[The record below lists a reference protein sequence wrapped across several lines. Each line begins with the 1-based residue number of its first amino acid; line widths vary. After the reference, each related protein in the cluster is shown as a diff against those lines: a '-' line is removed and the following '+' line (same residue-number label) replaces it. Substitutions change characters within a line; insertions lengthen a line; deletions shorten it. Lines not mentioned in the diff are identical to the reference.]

1 MKLTLFLFCFE
12 LFSLS
17 KIWIL
22 IHLRV
27 SYDLLNWLGSGL
39 KCQVCNGPI
48 GLCTNGSDNGES
60 KECSKG
66 LDACYNL
73 PGGKAIFKVR

>member
-1 MKLTLFLFCFE
+1 MTQLK
-12 LFSLS
+12 
-17 KIWIL
+17 
-22 IHLRV
+22 
-27 SYDLLNWLGSGL
+27 WLGSGL
-39 KCQVCNGPI
+39 KCQVCNGPT
-48 GLCTNGSDNGES
+48 GLCANGSDNGES

>member
-1 MKLTLFLFCFE
+1 MNCFWSDT
-12 LFSLS
+12 FAQCS
-17 KIWIL
+17 W
-22 IHLRV
+22 V
-27 SYDLLNWLGSGL
+27 MTQLNWLGSGL

-66 LDACYNL
+66 LDACYFL
-73 PGGKAIFKVR
+73 PGGKEVFKVW